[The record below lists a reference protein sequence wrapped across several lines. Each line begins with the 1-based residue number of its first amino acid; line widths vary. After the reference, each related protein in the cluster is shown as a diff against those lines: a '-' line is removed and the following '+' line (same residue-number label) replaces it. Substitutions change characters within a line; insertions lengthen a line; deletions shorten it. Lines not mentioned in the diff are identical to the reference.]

1 MPKMVCRRNRL
12 DKKPYCLTHT
22 CYYKSKGM
30 CEGAIH
36 AERGYYSYYNCPD
49 EPDTGG
55 QPGCGTLQVQLL
67 QTVREPQRV
76 LKIKSPSSFV

>member
-36 AERGYYSYYNCPD
+36 AEHGYYSYYNCPD

-55 QPGCGTLQVQLL
+55 QPRCGTHPECDYCKQYENRQGY
-67 QTVREPQRV
+67 
-76 LKIKSPSSFV
+76 LK